1 MKLGSVIKYYR
12 IRKQW
17 TQTELSKDI
26 CSISHL
32 SKIENNSYDGNV
44 ETIDLLLQKLGVNV
58 TLEEEKYNRMKETL
72 SLFLE
77 SILYYDHDEADI
89 LFNKLQPE
97 EGFAS
102 STDLINLY
110 HLYMLRYFTFKYNV
124 PEVNTR
130 LTTIQQLKNA
140 FSPFETL
147 MATFFTGVSHV
158 IKNEVLEAEKIFLS
172 LMNHNQTEAITF
184 SGELYYQLALCSSL
198 LGDSERTS
206 IYSKK
211 ALYYYQEDNNF
222 IRITHTQMLLGISY
236 LRLKQFKD
244 AEDLFRAVIRNTKFL
259 NQKELYNQNIN
270 NFGVVLK
277 EQQQYG
283 KALELYNQSIKS
295 FIIDSNDYIICTLLI
310 IEVKIKLKHK
320 KEEIIILIDKVIK
333 ISRTKKNKKHLL
345 FAQLYKYQLFSQAKY
360 YSFLENKMY
369 PYFKENQYFDE
380 LKDFSLK
387 LARNFEEKNDLVK
400 AVYYYNDHAK
410 LSMRGVIQ

>member
-12 IRKQW
+12 IKKQW

-32 SKIENNSYDGNV
+32 SKIENDSYDGNV
-44 ETIDLLLQKLGVNV
+44 ETIDLLLQKLGVDV
-58 TLEEEKYNRMKETL
+58 KLEEEKYLHTKEIL
-72 SLFLE
+72 SLFFE
-77 SILYYDHDEADI
+77 SMVYYDHDEADI
-89 LFNKLQPE
+89 LYKQLEPE
-97 EGFAS
+97 EEFAS
-102 STDLINLY
+102 STDLINIY
-110 HLYMLRYFTFKYNV
+110 HLYMLRYFIFKYNV

-147 MATFFTGVSHV
+147 MATFFTGISHV

-172 LMNHNQTEAITF
+172 LMIHNQSEAINF
-184 SGELYYQLALCSSL
+184 SGELYYQLALCASV
-198 LGDSERTS
+198 LGDSEKTS
-206 IYSKK
+206 IYTKK

-222 IRITHTQMLLGISY
+222 IRITHTQILLGISY

-244 AEDLFRAVIRNTKFL
+244 AEDIFRAVIRNTKFL

-270 NFGVVLK
+270 NYAVVLK

-295 FIIDSNDYIICTLLI
+295 FNIDSNNYIVCMLLI

-320 KEEIIILIDKVIK
+320 KEEIIVLIDKVIQSSQ
-333 ISRTKKNKKHLL
+333 IKKNKKYLL

-360 YSFLENKMY
+360 YSFLENKLY

-380 LKDFSLK
+380 LKDYSLM
-387 LARNFEEKNDLVK
+387 LARHFEEMNDLVK
-400 AVYYYNDHAK
+400 AVYYFNEYTK
-410 LSMRGVIQ
+410 LSTRGVIQ